1 MRSYEVFLVSLG
13 FLPIAILVLGAIGTF
28 IFYVITSLDKEDISD
43 LTLTL
48 GTVGLV
54 TLGVLMFMRF
64 FCMRIAVMEMFNGQE
79 PPPTIQELTGGVNAS
94 EAIVCKYITQANL
107 FIANKLGAQ
116 GQDDPRMVDNA
127 VQVAVNSVGAPI
139 TVCDQVWNPPADVGE
154 ALQQNAERITRME
167 VTLSKYVEP
176 IFKEAYE
183 TGTQCKDVSGSAP
196 ATGSTATEGFD
207 DAGSSTRDLAVR
219 VATIQN
225 VLELQKKNYLDPIEK
240 RIKDLQS
247 GKISDCDR
255 RMGQQQGLKN
265 QKTAAAEKSLM

>member
-1 MRSYEVFLVSLG
+1 MRRYELFLVSLG
-13 FLPIAILVLGAIGTF
+13 LLPVAILVLGAIGTF
-28 IFYVITSLDKEDISD
+28 IFYVLTSLDKKDISD

-48 GTVGLV
+48 GTIGIV

-64 FCMRIAVMEMFNGQE
+64 FCMRIAVMEMFDGQE
-79 PPPTIQELTGGVNAS
+79 PPPTIQELTGSVNAT

-116 GQDDPRMVDNA
+116 GQDDPRMVENA
-127 VQVAVNSVGAPI
+127 VQIAVNSVGAPI
-139 TVCDQVWNPPADVGE
+139 TMCDQVWNPPADVGE

-167 VTLSKYVEP
+167 VTLSKFVEP

-183 TGTQCKDVSGSAP
+183 TGTQCKDVSGSVP
-196 ATGSTATEGFD
+196 ATGVEGFD
-207 DAGSSTRDLAVR
+207 DAGSTRDLAVR

-240 RIKDLQS
+240 RVQDLKS

-255 RMGQQQGLKN
+255 RMGQQQGLTN
-265 QKTAAAEKSLM
+265 QKTAAAVKSLT

>member
-13 FLPIAILVLGAIGTF
+13 LLPIAILVFGAIGTF
-28 IFYVITSLDKEDISD
+28 IFYVLTSLDKEDISD

-48 GTVGLV
+48 GTIGLV
-54 TLGVLMFMRF
+54 TLGILMFMRF
-64 FCMRIAVMEMFNGQE
+64 FCMRIAVMEMFDGQE

-94 EAIVCKYITQANL
+94 EAIVCMYIKQANL

-116 GQDDPRMVDNA
+116 GQDDPSLVQNA
-127 VQVAVNSVGAPI
+127 VQNAINSVGAPI
-139 TVCDQVWNPPADVGE
+139 TMCDQVWNPPADVGE

-196 ATGSTATEGFD
+196 AIGSTATEGFD
-207 DAGSSTRDLAVR
+207 DAGSTRDLAIR

-255 RMGQQQGLKN
+255 RMGQKQGLTN
-265 QKTAAAEKSLM
+265 QKTATAEKSLM

>member
-1 MRSYEVFLVSLG
+1 MSLG
-13 FLPIAILVLGAIGTF
+13 IITVAILVLGAIGTF
-28 IFYVITSLDKEDISD
+28 ILYIVTRLDKDDISD

-48 GTVGLV
+48 STIGLV

-64 FCMRIAVMEMFNGQE
+64 FCMRISVLERFGTQG
-79 PPPTIQELTGGVNAS
+79 PPPTIQDLTGAVNAT

-116 GQDDPRMVDNA
+116 GQDDPRMVENA
-127 VQVAVNSVGAPI
+127 VQIAVNSVGAPI
-139 TVCDQVWNPPADVGE
+139 TMCDQVWNPPADIGE

-183 TGTQCKDVSGSAP
+183 TGTQCKDASGSTPP
-196 ATGSTATEGFD
+196 ASTEGFD
-207 DAGSSTRDLAVR
+207 DASSTQDMAVR
-219 VATIQN
+219 LATIQN

-240 RIKDLQS
+240 RIQDLKS
-247 GKISDCDR
+247 GKVSDCDR
-255 RMGQQQGLKN
+255 RMGQQQGLTN
-265 QKTAAAEKSLM
+265 QKTADAVKSLT